1 MKEIG
6 AIYMVTLKDVAL
18 RCGVSVASVSKAL
31 NNMPDISPGTA
42 KRIRDMAKE
51 LGYYPN
57 AAARALKTS
66 RSKTI
71 GILFF
76 LRGVIVWSHAYFS
89 KIISSIQVQ
98 AERSG
103 YDITII
109 NCDGVSIMGSYLAY
123 CKYRNYDGVI
133 VMSASFLEPTL
144 IELVNSD
151 IPVVTIDY
159 LFNHRS
165 AVISDNV
172 QGMRDLVHFIFNRGH
187 RRIAYIHGDDTM
199 VTRNR
204 LASFYRTCEELG
216 VEVPPEYV
224 RAAQYHDP
232 ESSALATRDLLTLR
246 KRPTCILFPDDY
258 SYIGGMNELE
268 RQGLSIPDDM
278 SVAGY
283 DGIYLTQVLHP
294 KLTTLEQDTEGIGT
308 QVVKTLLK
316 AIEKPKSF
324 IPKHVTLPGV
334 VCAGESV
341 KVI

>member
-1 MKEIG
+1 
-6 AIYMVTLKDVAL
+6 MVTLKDVAQ

-31 NNMPDISPGTA
+31 NNMPDISPATA
-42 KRIRDMAKE
+42 KRIRNMAKE

-57 AAARALKTS
+57 VAARALKTS
-66 RSKTI
+66 RSNMI

-76 LRGVIVWSHAYFS
+76 LRDINVWTHEYFS
-89 KIISSIQVQ
+89 KIISSVQVH

-133 VMSASFLEPTL
+133 IMSARFAEPTL
-144 IELVNSD
+144 MELVNSD

-159 LFNHRS
+159 LFNHRG

-172 QGMRDLVHFIFNRGH
+172 QGMRDLVHYIISRGH
-187 RRIAYIHGDDTM
+187 RRIAYIHGEDTM
-199 VTRNR
+199 VTKNR
-204 LASFYRTCEELG
+204 IASFYRTCEELG

-224 RAAQYHDP
+224 KEAQYHDP
-232 ESSALATRDLLTLR
+232 ESSALATRELLALR
-246 KRPTCILFPDDY
+246 KKPTCILYPDDF

-268 RQGLSIPDDM
+268 KQGLSIPDDI

-294 KLTTLEQDTEGIGT
+294 KLTTLEQDADGIGT
-308 QVVKTLLK
+308 QVAHMLLK

-324 IPKHVTLPGV
+324 IPKHVILPGV
-334 VCAGESV
+334 VRAGESV
-341 KVI
+341 KAI

>member
-1 MKEIG
+1 
-6 AIYMVTLKDVAL
+6 MVTLKDVAQ

-31 NNMPDISPGTA
+31 NNMPDISQGTA

-57 AAARALKTS
+57 VAARALKTS
-66 RSKTI
+66 RSRTI
-71 GILFF
+71 GILIF
-76 LRGVIVWSHAYFS
+76 LRGVIVWTHEYFS

-98 AERSG
+98 AETSG

-109 NCDGVSIMGSYLAY
+109 NSDGVRIMGSYLAY

-133 VMSASFLEPTL
+133 IVGAHFSEPTL
-144 IELVNSD
+144 IDLVNSD
-151 IPVVTIDY
+151 LPVVTIDY

-172 QGMRDLVHFIFNRGH
+172 QGMHDLVHYIYDMGH

-204 LASFYRTCEELG
+204 IASFYKTCEELG
-216 VEVPPEYV
+216 VEVPQEYV

-232 ESSALATRDLLTLR
+232 ESSTLATRELLTIR
-246 KRPTCILFPDDY
+246 KRPTCILYPDDF
-258 SYIGGMNELE
+258 SYIGGMNEME

-294 KLTTLEQDTEGIGT
+294 KLTTLEQDAEGIGT
-308 QVVKTLLK
+308 QVTRMLLK

-324 IPKHVTLPGV
+324 IPKHVILPGV
-334 VCAGESV
+334 VRAGESV
-341 KVI
+341 KAI

>member
-1 MKEIG
+1 
-6 AIYMVTLKDVAL
+6 MVTLKDVAQ

-31 NNMPDISPGTA
+31 NDMPDISPGTA
-42 KRIRDMAKE
+42 RRIRDMARE

-57 AAARALKTS
+57 VAARALKTS

-71 GILFF
+71 GILLF
-76 LRGVIVWSHAYFS
+76 LRGIIVWTHEYFS
-89 KIISSIQVQ
+89 KIVSSIQAQ
-98 AERSG
+98 AEKNG

-109 NCDGVSIMGSYLAY
+109 NCDCIDFMGSYLAY

-133 VMSASFLEPTL
+133 IMSAHFTEPTL
-144 IELVNSD
+144 LELVNSD

-159 LFNHRS
+159 LCNHRS

-172 QGMRDLVHFIFNRGH
+172 QGMRDLVQFVYNRGH
-187 RRIAYIHGDDTM
+187 RRIAYIHGEDTM

-204 LASFYRTCEELG
+204 IASFYKTCEELG
-216 VEVPPEYV
+216 VEVPQEYV
-224 RAAQYHDP
+224 KDAQYHDP
-232 ESSALATRDLLTLR
+232 ESSAMATRELLALR
-246 KRPTCILFPDDY
+246 KRPTCILYPDDF

-268 RQGLSIPDDM
+268 RQGLTIPDDM

-294 KLTTLEQDTEGIGT
+294 RLTTLEQDAEGIGT
-308 QVVKTLLK
+308 QVIRMLFK

-324 IPKHVTLPGV
+324 IPKHVILPGV
-334 VCAGESV
+334 IRTGESV
-341 KVI
+341 KAI

>member
-1 MKEIG
+1 MI
-6 AIYMVTLKDVAL
+6 TLKDVAQ
-18 RCGVSVASVSKAL
+18 RCGVSVASASKAL

-42 KRIRDMAKE
+42 RRIRDMAKE

-57 AAARALKTS
+57 VAARALKTS
-66 RSKTI
+66 RSRTI
-71 GILFF
+71 GILLF
-76 LRGVIVWSHAYFS
+76 LRGIVVWTHEYFS

-98 AERSG
+98 AEKSG

-109 NCDGVSIMGSYLAY
+109 NCDCISIMGSYLAY

-133 VMSASFLEPTL
+133 IVSAHFSEPTL

-151 IPVVTIDY
+151 ISVVTIDY

-172 QGMRDLVHFIFNRGH
+172 QGMHDLVQFVFSRGH
-187 RRIAYIHGDDTM
+187 RRIAYIHGEDTM

-204 LASFYRTCEELG
+204 IASFYKTCEELG

-224 RAAQYHDP
+224 KAAQYHDP
-232 ESSALATRDLLTLR
+232 ENSALATRELITLR
-246 KRPTCILFPDDY
+246 KRPTCILYPDDF

-268 RQGLSIPDDM
+268 KQGLSIPDDI

-294 KLTTLEQDTEGIGT
+294 KLTTLEQDAEGIGT
-308 QVVKTLLK
+308 QVIRMLLK
-316 AIEKPKSF
+316 AIDKPKSF
-324 IPKHVTLPGV
+324 IPKHVILPGV
-334 VCAGESV
+334 IRAGESV
-341 KVI
+341 KAI

>member
-1 MKEIG
+1 
-6 AIYMVTLKDVAL
+6 MVTLKDVAQ

-31 NNMPDISPGTA
+31 NNMPDISPATA
-42 KRIRDMAKE
+42 KRIRNMAKE

-57 AAARALKTS
+57 VAARALKTS
-66 RSKTI
+66 RSKMI

-76 LRGVIVWSHAYFS
+76 LRDINVWTHEYFS
-89 KIISSIQVQ
+89 KIISSVQVH

-133 VMSASFLEPTL
+133 IMSAHFTEPTL
-144 IELVNSD
+144 MELVNSD

-159 LFNHRS
+159 LFNHRG

-172 QGMRDLVHFIFNRGH
+172 QGMRDLVHYIVSRGH
-187 RRIAYIHGDDTM
+187 RRIAYIHGEDTM
-199 VTRNR
+199 VTKNR
-204 LASFYRTCEELG
+204 IASFYRTCEELG

-224 RAAQYHDP
+224 KEAQYHDP
-232 ESSALATRDLLTLR
+232 ESSALATCELLALR
-246 KRPTCILFPDDY
+246 KRPTCILYPDDF

-268 RQGLSIPDDM
+268 KQGLSIPDDI

-294 KLTTLEQDTEGIGT
+294 KLTTLEQDADGIGS
-308 QVVKTLLK
+308 QVAHMLLK

-324 IPKHVTLPGV
+324 IPKHVVLPGV
-334 VCAGESV
+334 VRAGESV
-341 KVI
+341 KAI